1 MFSLSAAADLFTHG
15 SEMGVI
21 HARQEEAAHKHIPGR
36 TKQVSI
42 RAAVL
47 LLDSKTTVLWLAVLH
62 PLTASCSVFP
72 VFALV

>member
-42 RAAVL
+42 RPGVSL
-47 LLDSKTTVLWLAVLH
+47 LGSKSTALGLAGLH
-62 PLTASCSVFP
+62 PPRGSCFVFP